1 MSILIEFKD
10 IKKSYGDKVIVQN
23 FNLTVEQG
31 EFITI
36 IGSSGCGKTTILKMI
51 NGLII
56 PDSGKILL
64 DGKDIHN
71 EDLIELRR
79 NIGYA
84 IQGSV
89 LFPNMTVEKNIG
101 YVPNLLNKKN
111 KQKTKEA
118 VSKWLKIVGLDE
130 DMLKRYPDEL
140 SGGQQQRVGI
150 ARSLAASPNLLL
162 MDEPFGAV
170 DEITREQLQDEILRI
185 YKQTS
190 ITILFVTHDISE
202 ALKLATKILVMDKG
216 IIEQYDTPYE
226 LLKNPKTAF
235 VKKLVSKER
244 HTCCLPEDKLN
255 DCKYSKVA
263 YDSNC

>member
-202 ALKLATKILVMDKG
+202 ALKLATKILVMNKG

-226 LLKNPKTAF
+226 ILKNPKTAF